1 VVQVARLPPPDQQ
14 AMLRRYSGTASRTCS
29 TLLARTESV
38 HTSRQSMVT
47 YNCNNVEIFIKHLK
61 NAEKDP
67 SLSEAIQKD
76 AQSLI
81 EFFTHKIS
89 ASKQDPHFSA
99 LNLVSFDLPF
109 PKEMEKAIHVSD
121 DEYGKVV
128 EFLRARPLASR
139 GS

>member
-1 VVQVARLPPPDQQ
+1 
-14 AMLRRYSGTASRTCS
+14 
-29 TLLARTESV
+29 
-38 HTSRQSMVT
+38 MVT

-67 SLSEAIQKD
+67 SLSEVIQKD

-128 EFLRARPLASR
+128 EFLRSRPRASR